1 MYENI
6 HQIIFQVT
14 NILDETYYNH
24 LSKIKMIMP
33 EPGRGINLRYKV
45 NF

>member
-1 MYENI
+1 
-6 HQIIFQVT
+6 
-14 NILDETYYNH
+14 
-24 LSKIKMIMP
+24 MIMP